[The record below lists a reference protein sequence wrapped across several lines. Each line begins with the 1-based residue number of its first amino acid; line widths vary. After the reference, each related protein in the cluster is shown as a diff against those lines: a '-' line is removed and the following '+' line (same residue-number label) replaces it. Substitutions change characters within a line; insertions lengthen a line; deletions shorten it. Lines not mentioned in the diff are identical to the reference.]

1 MENNIDKY
9 SHKLSVRN
17 NISYEIARY
26 EIEKKID
33 KLEEKNKYNNNI
45 VKSAYKILRNK
56 MNGGSKNLYK
66 INYNF

>member
-9 SHKLSVRN
+9 SHKLSVKN
-17 NISYEIARY
+17 NISYEIARH

-33 KLEEKNKYNNNI
+33 KLEEKNKYNNNL

-66 INYNF
+66 INYKF

>member
-33 KLEEKNKYNNNI
+33 KLEEKNKYNNNL

>member
-33 KLEEKNKYNNNI
+33 KLDEKNKYNNNLA
-45 VKSAYKILRNK
+45 KSAYKILRNK

>member
-17 NISYEIARY
+17 NISYEIARH

-33 KLEEKNKYNNNI
+33 KLEEKNK
-45 VKSAYKILRNK
+45 
-56 MNGGSKNLYK
+56 
-66 INYNF
+66 